1 MTTHHESLPQPPATP
16 SSKAADNQ
24 PPARVLRSE
33 ELLGGAGLAIVVHR
47 GQTYRLRQTRLGKL
61 ILTK

>member
-1 MTTHHESLPQPPATP
+1 MTDHPEFLPPPAA
-16 SSKAADNQ
+16 SSSEAVETAA
-24 PPARVLRSE
+24 PEKVFHSE
-33 ELLGGAGLAIVVHR
+33 DLLDADGLAIVMHR

>member
-1 MTTHHESLPQPPATP
+1 MTTCPETLPQPPATA
-16 SSKAADNQ
+16 SSEAAENQ
-24 PPARVLRSE
+24 KPARVLHSE
-33 ELLGGAGLAIVVHR
+33 ELLGGAGMAIVVHR